1 MVVAEAALALL
12 AIGLGR
18 VVDVHPLAGM
28 DLDVRGLAWGV
39 LATAPLLLGL
49 LVCTRIRSGPPAR
62 LLELVR
68 ERIRPLFAG
77 CSAGDLALIALSAGI
92 GEELLFRGLIQP
104 GLAVWL
110 PAWAAL
116 AITSVLFGLAHFV
129 TLTYSLLAGL
139 IGLYLGA
146 LLLVSDNLLA
156 PVLVHALYDLAALHL
171 LIRLKPASAR
181 SVV

>member
-1 MVVAEAALALL
+1 
-12 AIGLGR
+12 
-18 VVDVHPLAGM
+18 
-28 DLDVRGLAWGV
+28 
-39 LATAPLLLGL
+39 LLLGL
-49 LVCTRIRSGPPAR
+49 VVCSRIRSGPLAR

-104 GLAVWL
+104 GLAVWM

-116 AITSVLFGLAHFV
+116 AITSALFGLAHLV
-129 TLTYSLLAGL
+129 TPTYALVAGL

-146 LLLVSDNLLA
+146 LLLFSDNLVA

-171 LIRLKPASAR
+171 LIRLKPTPAR